1 MPSLFPGRAI
11 QSQDAN
17 DTMTTMGLFALSD
30 DGILNPVNQIHIV
43 PESAEAFLL
52 TRDLDSL
59 TVRFSVW
66 MIKVANIPHFV
77 YIPSV
82 CLYVCLNV
90 SMSICISVC
99 LYVRMV
105 FPHTQ
110 KNYRTNF
117 QN

>member
-17 DTMTTMGLFALSD
+17 DTTSTMGLFALSD
-30 DGILNPVNQIHIV
+30 DGIQNPVNQIHIV

-66 MIKVANIPHFV
+66 VMKVTNVPHFV
-77 YIPSV
+77 YIPCV

-90 SMSICISVC
+90 SLLIGIYVC

-105 FPHTQ
+105 FPHTS
-110 KNYRTNF
+110 KNYRTDF